1 MTTKPKLRK
10 KKDDEPD
17 ISIAPLVDIVFL
29 LLIFFMVTSHYDIAA
44 GVQIKL
50 PKITKKTVTPDAE
63 NKVFVIVDKAGN
75 IYIDG
80 KKIDIKNLK
89 NRLSEEVKKKGVLR
103 LILQADADVRHG
115 KVVEIMDIA
124 KNAGINSIVIAARWR
139 SKNLL

>member
-1 MTTKPKLRK
+1 MRFRK
-10 KKDDEPD
+10 RKDDEPD

-50 PKITKKTVTPDAE
+50 PRVTKKAANPDADS
-63 NKVFVIVDKAGN
+63 KIFIIVDKNAN

-80 KKIDIKNLK
+80 TKIDIKDLQ
-89 NRLSEEVKKKGVLR
+89 NRLKEEVKKRGMVHLV
-103 LILQADADVRHG
+103 LQADADVKHG

-124 KNAGINSIVIAARWR
+124 KNAGINSIIIAARWR
-139 SKNLL
+139 SKNLM